1 MGEII
6 LRVAVEVKVKRD
18 FSSVFFALN
27 APLRQYVK
35 YIEVILQPQQTLFF
49 VVIWNIVYFT
59 TIIDQRGHFQ
69 VIHNT
74 YEIHLTDELL
84 RYTSSSITTD
94 L

>member
-49 VVIWNIVYFT
+49 CCNFKYSVFYDIYRPTWPFS
-59 TIIDQRGHFQ
+59 G
-69 VIHNT
+69 NT
-74 YEIHLTDELL
+74 QYIRNTLD
-84 RYTSSSITTD
+84 
-94 L
+94 

>member
-49 VVIWNIVYFT
+49 VVI
-59 TIIDQRGHFQ
+59 
-69 VIHNT
+69 
-74 YEIHLTDELL
+74 
-84 RYTSSSITTD
+84 
-94 L
+94 